1 MNLKSVRVWVAMQQ
15 SLRAIEAVG
24 RFWAAQLG
32 LEPSDVLLILLLGRT
47 EQTPTTLGQLSGRK
61 RQQVHRSLLRLEEQ
75 RLVEVSAFHRRGK
88 VAAWRLSAEGLTHLE
103 CLERRMTIWEEHL
116 VARVEVEPLLDA
128 LRASLRALVNRS
140 MDGYLAG
147 LYHPDELRRDP
158 NLEFVHE
165 AERLRQAAAAA
176 EVGPS
181 PATLRKEL
189 SQRLA
194 SDAAKADLAA
204 VEASWRR
211 LFS

>member
-158 NLEFVHE
+158 NLEFVQE